1 MINNSLYTKY
11 RPKTFD
17 EVCGQKYISEIL
29 KNQVKSKKFTHA
41 YLFSGT
47 RGTGKTTCARIFSKA
62 VNCLNSSEGNPCYN
76 CSMCLQKNSDTLNV
90 IELDAASNNSV
101 EQIRNLIEELRYANF
116 VGGYKIYILD
126 EVHML
131 SISAFN
137 ALLKTL
143 EEPPKNVLFI
153 LSTTEIKKIPHTVV
167 SRCQRFEFR
176 NIELEDIVS
185 RLRYI
190 SKNEK
195 IQIDDECLELIGN
208 LGKGSM
214 RDSITILEKIL
225 IYKDGNISI
234 DDVRDILG
242 ITSTKLIIDFF
253 SSIFEKNLG
262 KCLTIISK
270 LFMDD
275 VEIKSFI
282 SDFRNLVRDL
292 MFLKIDKLDFDLLVE
307 KNKDNISNMIEL
319 SKKLELRELT
329 YIIDGLNE
337 ICVKN
342 LSSGIEYRIYLE
354 MFVIKIIEGNVCYE
368 SENFSHEQKF
378 KIKSEKKV
386 NESELK
392 ETLEF
397 DFNLKSWN
405 EFLDYLKKSS
415 FMVLYSLLL
424 NGNLSKVNNNKLKFK
439 CNTEGILNRLRDEAT
454 IAQIQ
459 DNLFK
464 YFNKKFE
471 FIVYFEEVS
480 KNLNI
485 EDKIKNLF
493 GEDVE
498 IENK

>member
-185 RLRYI
+185 RLRY
-190 SKNEK
+190 
-195 IQIDDECLELIGN
+195 
-208 LGKGSM
+208 
-214 RDSITILEKIL
+214 
-225 IYKDGNISI
+225 
-234 DDVRDILG
+234 
-242 ITSTKLIIDFF
+242 F
-253 SSIFEKNLG
+253 
-262 KCLTIISK
+262 
-270 LFMDD
+270 
-275 VEIKSFI
+275 
-282 SDFRNLVRDL
+282 
-292 MFLKIDKLDFDLLVE
+292 
-307 KNKDNISNMIEL
+307 
-319 SKKLELRELT
+319 
-329 YIIDGLNE
+329 
-337 ICVKN
+337 
-342 LSSGIEYRIYLE
+342 YR
-354 MFVIKIIEGNVCYE
+354 
-368 SENFSHEQKF
+368 
-378 KIKSEKKV
+378 
-386 NESELK
+386 
-392 ETLEF
+392 
-397 DFNLKSWN
+397 
-405 EFLDYLKKSS
+405 
-415 FMVLYSLLL
+415 
-424 NGNLSKVNNNKLKFK
+424 
-439 CNTEGILNRLRDEAT
+439 
-454 IAQIQ
+454 
-459 DNLFK
+459 
-464 YFNKKFE
+464 
-471 FIVYFEEVS
+471 
-480 KNLNI
+480 
-485 EDKIKNLF
+485 
-493 GEDVE
+493 
-498 IENK
+498 